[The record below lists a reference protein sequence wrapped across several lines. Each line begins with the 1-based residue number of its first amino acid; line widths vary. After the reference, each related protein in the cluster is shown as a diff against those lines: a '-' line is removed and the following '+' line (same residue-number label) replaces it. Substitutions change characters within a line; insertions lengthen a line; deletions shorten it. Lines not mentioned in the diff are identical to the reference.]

1 MRTGDMDSSPTSHQA
16 ASLSNAMV
24 RGVGVYIPSDRI
36 SNDELSDSFNQY
48 VAIAN
53 TQREQA
59 GDTLLEPSSAQFIA
73 DASGIRSRHVIEKT
87 GILNPSRL
95 MPDLP
100 ERLDDALS
108 IQAEF
113 AVKSAR
119 MALLDAQIEPGDVDL
134 VICSCAHHQ
143 RPYPAIAIEIQKA
156 LGCQGAAF
164 DMNVACSSTTF
175 AMHMAVQMV
184 QSGASR
190 NVLVCSPEIMSG
202 HLNFRD
208 RKTHFIF
215 GDASAAVI
223 IGRASPPPGAVGG
236 KDGNVVYEIIKT
248 GIWTEFSSNIRSN
261 FGFLNR
267 ICPLTANADDKLVTQ
282 VGNKVFK
289 DIVFAASRY
298 IRAFLESAGLDV
310 RNMDRLWLHQANLKL
325 IRALLRHLSDEDLTP
340 QTPIILDEIGNV
352 ASPGSLIAFHRTR
365 NEVPIGGYGLI
376 CSFGAGYSI
385 GCLLLKRVS

>member
-1 MRTGDMDSSPTSHQA
+1 MTGELAAQHPGSSRIAKILGTGVFMPTET
-16 ASLSNAMV
+16 
-24 RGVGVYIPSDRI
+24 I
-36 SNDELSDSFNQY
+36 SNGELSDSFNSY
-48 VAIAN
+48 VASEN
-53 TQREQA
+53 TLRQMQGE
-59 GDTLLEPSSAQFIA
+59 TVLERSNADFILE
-73 DASGIRSRHVIEKT
+73 ASGIQTRHVLDKS
-87 GILNPSRL
+87 GVLDPARMMPS
-95 MPDLP
+95 LP

-108 IQAEF
+108 VQAEF

-119 MALLDAQIEPGDVDL
+119 PALADAGLEAADIDL

-156 LGCQGAAF
+156 LGCKGAAF

-175 AMHMAVQMV
+175 AMHVGAQMV
-184 QSGASR
+184 QSGAVR

-223 IGRASPPPGAVGG
+223 IGSAGVSRTPIYS
-236 KDGNVVYEIIKT
+236 VVNSEV
-248 GIWTEFSSNIRSN
+248 WTEFSSNIRSN

-267 ICPLTANADDKLVTQ
+267 TATTTAQTLSAHIDDKLVTQ

-289 DIVFAASRY
+289 DIVFAASNFMRS
-298 IRAFLESAGLDV
+298 FLA
-310 RNMDRLWLHQANLKL
+310 RNEISLGQIDRFWLHQANLKL
-325 IRALLRHLSDEDLTP
+325 IRSLMRHLAGDELATRV
-340 QTPIILDEIGNV
+340 PIVLDRIGNV
-352 ASPGSLIAFHRTR
+352 ASPGSLIAFHETRT
-365 NEVPIGGYGLI
+365 EIPLGGFGII

-385 GCLLLKRVS
+385 GCLLLQRVS